1 MEKKALTITIIL
13 LILVA
18 AIPLLSQNICSA
30 KTAAPTRMTLT
41 FAPTKL
47 PADNSAFDC
56 IFIELLDSTGKP
68 ARALNYITITLSSS
82 KTTVGNVDSSIII
95 SPGEFYKTA
104 KFYTTSTPGTTTISA
119 TATDFTTVET
129 SITTTAPGGTP
140 TKLAI
145 FCAPALLPANNMEYQ
160 VVKVQIQDSSSRPTV
175 NTGEP
180 ILINIASSEATAGFI
195 APMLTIEQGNSQVLG
210 TFKVS
215 NVPSSTSITA
225 QASDLTTSQAKL
237 TTYLVDLSIMN
248 AQINATSYALLNGN
262 KTDITALVTENGNPI
277 TGATIKFTSD
287 SGGTFTTAKAQ
298 TTPGYY
304 KTTFTAPTL
313 QKTDNVTI
321 IATASKTLYEDAIA
335 TTQITV
341 GPTLAANKNS
351 IIQIGVKDKDGLAVS
366 NAVVSSVIKPN
377 GMGTLIDLTNST
389 GYVSFKNLLVGTY
402 TFKILKDGFV
412 EMNQTVNFKGA
423 PITLTLTLN
432 DSGAIDN
439 QTLMIVVIIVII
451 GVVIAIV
458 AGLYFVRMRR
468 TAKVKKLQLLQK
480 HLKDQQQL

>member
-1 MEKKALTITIIL
+1 MEKKALTITVIL

-18 AIPLLSQNICSA
+18 ALPLLSQNICSA
-30 KTAAPTRMTLT
+30 KTAEPTKMTLT

-47 PADNSAFDC
+47 PADNSAYDC

-68 ARALNYITITLSSS
+68 ARTSQYITITLASS
-82 KTTVGNVDSSIII
+82 KTTVGNVDSSITIN
-95 SPGEFYKTA
+95 PGEFYKTA

-119 TATDFTTVET
+119 TTTDFATVQT
-129 SITTTAPGGTP
+129 SITTTALGDTP

-145 FCAPALLPANNMEYQ
+145 FCAPALLPANDMEYQ
-160 VVKVQIQDSSSRPTV
+160 IVKVQIQDSSSRPTI

-180 ILINIASSEATAGFI
+180 IFINIASSESTIGFI
-195 APMLTIEQGNSQVLG
+195 SPMLTIEQGNSQVLG

-215 NVPSSTSITA
+215 NAPGTTSITA

-237 TTYLVDLSIMN
+237 TTYLIDLSVMN
-248 AQINATSYALLNGN
+248 TQINATSYTLLNGN
-262 KTDITALVTENGNPI
+262 KTDITAFVTEKGNPI
-277 TGATIKFTSD
+277 SDATVKFSSD

-298 TTPGYY
+298 AKPGYY
-304 KTTFTAPTL
+304 KTTFTAPIL
-313 QKTDNVTI
+313 QKTDTVTI
-321 IATASKTLYEDAIA
+321 TATASKTLYEDAIA

-341 GPTLAANKNS
+341 GPTLVANKTS

-366 NAVVSSVIKPN
+366 NSVVSSVIQPN
-377 GMGTLIDLTNST
+377 GMGPLLDLTNST
-389 GYVSFKNLLVGTY
+389 GYVSFRNLLVGTY
-402 TFKILKDGFV
+402 TFRILKDGFV
-412 EMNQTVNFKGA
+412 EMNQTVNFKGS
-423 PITLTLTLN
+423 PMTLTVTL
-432 DSGAIDN
+432 DDGGAIDT
-439 QTLMIVVIIVII
+439 QTLTTVAIIVII